1 MYILPNDSQPL
12 RSTHFPH
19 LAHRYDS
26 HPAFSDRWPELQ
38 ASLWTITI
46 ATAWD
51 SADSVTSVVTFRSP
65 CCLRLWLPSFIAVLF
80 RRAFCSRRTNVRCAC
95 KCAPL
100 SYRAFLV
107 LCIRLCWLRSL
118 RIWWESCPT
127 HIVTNAA
134 YSSIL
139 YILSIT
145 QYAVRHYTYRLP
157 SIIDEP
163 AAVFRVYRKMSRPLV
178 PALAIALGLNAMVA
192 SYVTYREQLS
202 YAMLQVQMREEEHA
216 QRINPAVN
224 ISTSDQ
230 VARRSVF
237 DE

>member
-1 MYILPNDSQPL
+1 M
-12 RSTHFPH
+12 
-19 LAHRYDS
+19 
-26 HPAFSDRWPELQ
+26 
-38 ASLWTITI
+38 
-46 ATAWD
+46 
-51 SADSVTSVVTFRSP
+51 SVVPANARRCHTGLFW
-65 CCLRLWLPSFIAVLF
+65 CCVSI
-80 RRAFCSRRTNVRCAC
+80 CTG
-95 KCAPL
+95 
-100 SYRAFLV
+100 
-107 LCIRLCWLRSL
+107 SL
-118 RIWWESCPT
+118 RGVYGERRVPT

-139 YILSIT
+139 YISSIA

-178 PALAIALGLNAMVA
+178 PALAIALGLNALVA

-202 YAMLQVQMREEEHA
+202 YAMLQVQVREEEHA